1 MVWLQNCLR
10 ELSEN
15 FPFLQRENLKSEEWL
30 NVCNNDIYSFF
41 KWDMKKN
48 SKLPVNGLLQYRLSK
63 MNRTNLERREE
74 KNIV

>member
-30 NVCNNDIYSFF
+30 NVCNNDIYSFL
-41 KWDMKKN
+41 KWDMKNN